1 MKDLKKFLL
10 PALGLF
16 AVAGIVRKVHARL
29 HEGGMGGRCWA
40 SRRSSTGGT
49 TGSDEAPAAPTL

>member
-16 AVAGIVRKVHARL
+16 AAVGIVRKVHAHL
-29 HEGGMGGRCWA
+29 HASGMGGRCWA
-40 SRRSSTGGT
+40 SRRSSTGEAT
-49 TGSDEAPAAPTL
+49 RSDETPATPAF